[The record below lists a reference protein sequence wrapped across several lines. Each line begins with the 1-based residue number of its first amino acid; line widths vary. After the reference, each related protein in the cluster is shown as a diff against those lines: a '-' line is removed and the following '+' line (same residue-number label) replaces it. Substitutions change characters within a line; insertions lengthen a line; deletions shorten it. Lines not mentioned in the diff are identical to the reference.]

1 MKRKESFPIDKTLL
15 NKLTNVFNKLKKPET
30 NSNKYVYVN
39 LSMVRL
45 QMIWVLPKLL
55 YGMGAAEA
63 DGAKVAAIT
72 WNENKEF
79 TEFLSSLGID
89 HVCLETENRKN
100 IIAGFKAVWTSLLF
114 VLKNAKGED
123 LQNLKINGLPA
134 GRAIYE
140 DILRTSEL
148 STIRTVR
155 NKVCI
160 KKMIHILW
168 MVYSLDSYLKKHN
181 PVFCIAD
188 DIAYHEG
195 IQLALFKKYGAKVYN
210 MNIIGD
216 SKVYFNNDYT
226 ITRWGEI
233 RCQEYHDEITK
244 IGKEAVKK
252 AEELL
257 DQRFHGKNGRDID
270 RGAFCGK
277 EVINR
282 EEAEKK
288 LGLEHGKKNIV
299 IMAHTFTDAIFN
311 YGNTCYKD
319 YYDWIEKTLMIARR
333 NDTVN
338 WILKPHPTRK
348 AYHESADSIES
359 MFERNKENNMY
370 FMSDDISAESIKDI
384 ADVMI
389 TIGGNAGAEFSC
401 FGIPVI
407 ILGKPYYR
415 GFGYTIEPKTQEEYE
430 ELLLNI
436 ETITKLN
443 YEQIETAKK
452 VFFLRNTL
460 EKTPC
465 KFNDDLFQILR
476 KQDKKMSDEYALE
489 MFESNEGS
497 DKYNNDIIEELIDYF
512 ENFEIKNCQYYMRG
526 KERANEE

>member
-1 MKRKESFPIDKTLL
+1 MKKTESFPIDKTLL
-15 NKLTNVFNKLKKPET
+15 NKLTTVFNKLKKPEA

-63 DGAKVAAIT
+63 TGAKVAAIT

-79 TEFLSSLGID
+79 TDFLSSLGIE

-100 IIAGFKAVWTSLLF
+100 IIAGFRAVWTSLLF

-123 LQNLKINGLPA
+123 LQKYKISGLPA

-195 IQLALFKKYGAKVYN
+195 IQLALFKKHGAKVYN
-210 MNIIGD
+210 MNIKGD
-216 SKVYFNNDYT
+216 GKVCFDKEFKT
-226 ITRWGEI
+226 VRWGEI
-233 RCQEYHDEITK
+233 RCKLFHDKINGIGEEEIS
-244 IGKEAVKK
+244 K
-252 AEELL
+252 AEKLL
-257 DQRFHGKNGRDID
+257 EMRFKGKNGRDID
-270 RGAFCGK
+270 RGAFTGK

-282 EEAEKK
+282 EEAEKR
-288 LGLEHGKKNIV
+288 LNLVSGKKNVV

-311 YGNTCYKD
+311 YGDTCYKD
-319 YYDWIEKTLMIARR
+319 YYDWIEKTLLLAQKY
-333 NDTVN
+333 NNVN
-338 WILKPHPTRK
+338 WILKPHPTRS
-348 AYHESADSIES
+348 AYHESEDSIEK
-359 MFERNKENNMY
+359 MYERYRMKHIY
-370 FMSDDISAESIKDI
+370 FMSDDISTESIKDI

-401 FGIPVI
+401 VGIPVI
-407 ILGKPYYR
+407 ILGKPYYK
-415 GFGYTIEPKTQEEYE
+415 GFGYTIEPKNREEYE
-430 ELLLNI
+430 QVLNEI
-436 ETITKLN
+436 DSISKLN
-443 YEQIETAKK
+443 NEQIKTAKK
-452 VFFLRNTL
+452 VFYLGNN
-460 EKTPC
+460 PD
-465 KFNDDLFQILR
+465 KFPLKFDDELFELLI
-476 KQDKKMSDEYALE
+476 KQDKKMSDEYAMEL
-489 MFESNEGS
+489 FESNSGS
-497 DKYNNDIIEELIDYF
+497 EKYNDDVMEELLDYF
-512 ENFEIKNCQYYMRG
+512 TKNDYCDCQYYKRG
-526 KERANEE
+526 KQRVLE